1 MCSRSFH
8 DLISF
13 LLTDSKREDKKEES
27 KNSESGSGSEMLC
40 PLCQEGFAD
49 KERLEQHAMQ
59 LHSIN
64 AEGLQRLMMLMQG
77 SHWLNS
83 AKNAG
88 KEDDE
93 KDSGKSDG

>member
-1 MCSRSFH
+1 
-8 DLISF
+8 
-13 LLTDSKREDKKEES
+13 
-27 KNSESGSGSEMLC
+27 
-40 PLCQEGFAD
+40 
-49 KERLEQHAMQ
+49 MQ